1 LRIVLVVDEETYD
14 PRDPDL
20 SKHKPEQY
28 VDAEFHVTVALKK
41 MGHDVAIVPA
51 TKNLASTINA
61 IMAAKPKLAFNLVE
75 HVGGQRSNDAVVAA
89 LLEAEGIPF
98 TGASASSLMSCRN
111 KYLSKLIVNGAGVAV
126 PKSFILNGRGASMS
140 LPRIAFPMIVKPLNQ
155 DGSEGVE
162 ASSYVTNMSKLR
174 RQVDRVTKKFKHQAI
189 CEEFIEGRE
198 LIVTLSGVDTIS
210 VDSIRELV
218 FPRRARV
225 RFATER
231 VKFDQAYKKRNGIH
245 YRLPTRLV
253 ASLNG
258 NLEHMARK
266 AYRALQIESY
276 AKLEFRIR
284 ANEIVF
290 IEANPNSNL
299 SKLAKSTAFRS
310 IGYEKFIRK
319 VIRMAFNRHARL
331 IASS

>member
-1 LRIVLVVDEETYD
+1 
-14 PRDPDL
+14 
-20 SKHKPEQY
+20 
-28 VDAEFHVTVALKK
+28 
-41 MGHDVAIVPA
+41 M
-51 TKNLASTINA
+51 
-61 IMAAKPKLAFNLVE
+61 
-75 HVGGQRSNDAVVAA
+75 
-89 LLEAEGIPF
+89 
-98 TGASASSLMSCRN
+98 
-111 KYLSKLIVNGAGVAV
+111 
-126 PKSFILNGRGASMS
+126 
-140 LPRIAFPMIVKPLNQ
+140 
-155 DGSEGVE
+155 
-162 ASSYVTNMSKLR
+162 
-174 RQVDRVTKKFKHQAI
+174 
-189 CEEFIEGRE
+189 
-198 LIVTLSGVDTIS
+198 
-210 VDSIRELV
+210 
-218 FPRRARV
+218 
-225 RFATER
+225 RFAPER

-319 VIRMAFNRHARL
+319 VIRMAFNRHARR

>member
-1 LRIVLVVDEETYD
+1 
-14 PRDPDL
+14 
-20 SKHKPEQY
+20 
-28 VDAEFHVTVALKK
+28 
-41 MGHDVAIVPA
+41 
-51 TKNLASTINA
+51 
-61 IMAAKPKLAFNLVE
+61 MAAKPKLAFNLVE

-126 PKSFILNGRGASMS
+126 PKSFILN
-140 LPRIAFPMIVKPLNQ
+140 
-155 DGSEGVE
+155 D
-162 ASSYVTNMSKLR
+162 
-174 RQVDRVTKKFKHQAI
+174 
-189 CEEFIEGRE
+189 
-198 LIVTLSGVDTIS
+198 
-210 VDSIRELV
+210 
-218 FPRRARV
+218 
-225 RFATER
+225 
-231 VKFDQAYKKRNGIH
+231 GIH

-319 VIRMAFNRHARL
+319 VIRMAFNRHARR